1 MAAPVKLVVFD
12 LENTLIFNE
21 FRPELATIVG
31 KEAEVAAITRAGI
44 DGRMDWEMG
53 FRARAE
59 RLRGLT
65 QAQVLRAARQLRP
78 VPGAKE
84 FVDWLHARASKVVLI
99 TGGPREV
106 AESALELF
114 EADAA
119 FSNEFHYEDGVFTG
133 SVTVR
138 VSPQSKGAIVRG
150 LATKWKIEKDEID
163 AVGVYEVLAKAKQI
177 HPKLDLT
184 VRFRAMKE
192 QITGA
197 LGMKFLAHEVHHELS
212 DLDLVIVPGGAGRK
226 EVVQD
231 TEFLKRL
238 LDFGTE
244 KPIASVCTGALILSA
259 AGLLAGRKATTHQS
273 ARDELGAVADVV
285 DARVVEDGLVTTAGG
300 VTASIDLGL
309 HLLEKHFGPEL
320 AREVEERI
328 EYQ

>member
-1 MAAPVKLVVFD
+1 VRVGILVFD
-12 LENTLIFNE
+12 GVE
-21 FRPELATIVG
+21 EL
-31 KEAEVAAITRAGI
+31 
-44 DGRMDWEMG
+44 
-53 FRARAE
+53 
-59 RLRGLT
+59 
-65 QAQVLRAARQLRP
+65 
-78 VPGAKE
+78 
-84 FVDWLHARASKVVLI
+84 
-99 TGGPREV
+99 
-106 AESALELF
+106 
-114 EADAA
+114 
-119 FSNEFHYEDGVFTG
+119 
-133 SVTVR
+133 
-138 VSPQSKGAIVRG
+138 
-150 LATKWKIEKDEID
+150 D

-177 HPKLDLT
+177 HPKLDLS

-226 EVVQD
+226 EVVED
-231 TEFLKRL
+231 PAFLKRL

-285 DARVVEDGLVTTAGG
+285 EARVVEDGLVTTAGG

-328 EYQ
+328 EYQRPL